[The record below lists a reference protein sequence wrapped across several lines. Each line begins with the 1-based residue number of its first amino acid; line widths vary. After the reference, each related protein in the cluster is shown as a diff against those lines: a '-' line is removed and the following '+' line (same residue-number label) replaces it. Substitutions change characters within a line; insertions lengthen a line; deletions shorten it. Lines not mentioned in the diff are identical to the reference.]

1 MPMRAWRSFPA
12 VMHRYFDARRIARMA
27 KRHGVDLVHASDVWR
42 SGYMHFAARRLG
54 VPSVLH
60 VRGPMSGRDILKHEV
75 ARADAVI
82 VIAQRYHED
91 LLSAGI
97 RADRLEVID
106 DAVDLQRFR
115 PGLAGRDFLQERFG
129 VDGRLF
135 VGLVGRVGPFK
146 RVIEFLEVIAPL
158 ARNADDRVVYLVIGG
173 PGREPY
179 YQAVLDATRRLGLR
193 DRVVFTGHCEDMPET
208 IAALDIFATMSG
220 GSAMFEA
227 MACARPVLSVRTD
240 GRHSVHT
247 RHDETAW
254 CVTTD
259 RSGPATAALARLIDR
274 PDLRERLGRAG
285 QGWVRRHLDVATM
298 CDRTQALYERLV
310 AR

>member
-1 MPMRAWRSFPA
+1 M
-12 VMHRYFDARRIARMA
+12 
-27 KRHGVDLVHASDVWR
+27 
-42 SGYMHFAARRLG
+42 
-54 VPSVLH
+54 
-60 VRGPMSGRDILKHEV
+60 
-75 ARADAVI
+75 
-82 VIAQRYHED
+82 
-91 LLSAGI
+91 
-97 RADRLEVID
+97 
-106 DAVDLQRFR
+106 
-115 PGLAGRDFLQERFG
+115 
-129 VDGRLF
+129 
-135 VGLVGRVGPFK
+135 GPFK